1 MGRMHSSPPQEP
13 RGNPDDPEDS
23 VQGTLDA
30 FEGMPEDDADP
41 ADDIEGDGPVGDAD
55 RLPWCDGQQS
65 MQASI
70 DVFDEAEPSTVPER
84 EGPAPG
90 SRAQAGIMLERAM
103 ERVALREAARCITR
117 DELVITM
124 ARECEVPLEDL
135 ELVDCF
141 VSDLVLEGK
150 LKSMEDLVAL
160 AQKDDSDLYSQ
171 DLTRDEFLELY
182 RRRYRSTARGDEE

>member
-1 MGRMHSSPPQEP
+1 MRSSPPQEP
-13 RGNPDDPEDS
+13 RGDPDDPEDS

-30 FEGMPEDDADP
+30 FEGMVEDDPTP
-41 ADDIEGDGPVGDAD
+41 ADEAADGDPNGDAL
-55 RLPWCDGQQS
+55 RPSWCDDRHS

-70 DVFDEAEPSTVPER
+70 DRFGGEEPSTISER
-84 EGPAPG
+84 SVPAPG

-103 ERVALREAARCITR
+103 EGVALREAARCITR

-141 VSDLVLEGK
+141 VSDLVLEGR
-150 LKSMEDLVAL
+150 LRVLDDLVAL
-160 AQKDDSDLYSQ
+160 PQDDDSDLYSQ
-171 DLTRDEFLELY
+171 ELTRDEFLELY
-182 RRRYRSTARGDEE
+182 RRRYRSGARGDGQ